1 MARPEDFRDKRIT
14 YNLRTLIPIL
24 EKSGLVDEARKKL
37 IASRAKKAELPAE
50 SAQGLDFLQRL
61 GLRVTRGDREMVLD
75 EELILRT
82 LAEHFGLEFK
92 KVDPVETDIEI
103 STRTISESF
112 ARKNVLVPIKAVDG
126 ELHVLVFN
134 PFRPELW
141 EDMHRVTDLP
151 CRIFL
156 GTRKDILRLIDDFY
170 QFKLS
175 IRAAEREFASSN
187 NLGDQES
194 RVEVADKADA
204 TSQRHIIKAVDY
216 LLRSAIRERASDI
229 HLEPKRKSALVK
241 YRIDGVLHTMYRI
254 PQIVHQAILSR
265 LKGMSRMDIAEKRR
279 PQDGRV
285 QLVLE
290 EIPTDVRIS
299 TVPIAFGEKM
309 VMRLLSSESTLKP
322 LEELGMNKIQ
332 QKTYQNFLDQPY
344 GLLLVTGPTGSGKS
358 TTLYSTLKR
367 LADPRLNIIT
377 LEDPIEMV
385 VDEFNQIGIQSRIG
399 VTFPSMLRHILRQDP
414 DIIMIGEMRDLET
427 AEQAV
432 QSALT
437 GHLVLSTLHT
447 NDAPSVFPRLQ
458 EMGVEN
464 YLINSA
470 LIGAVAQR
478 LVRTICPH
486 CKMRREI
493 SGKDKKNW
501 GLEKELADVAFLW
514 EGEGCP
520 ECRKTGYLGRSALFE
535 IVPFDPELKEAVRNR
550 SELWEFQ
557 KIARKKGIR
566 SLFAD
571 GLEKVRQ
578 GVTTVNEVLRVAGHA
593 E

>member
-1 MARPEDFRDKRIT
+1 MARPEDFRDKRIK

-24 EKSGLVDEARKKL
+24 EKAGLVDEARKKL

-50 SAQGLDFLQRL
+50 SEQGLDFLQRL
-61 GLRVTRGDREMVLD
+61 GLRVTRDNREMILD
-75 EELILRT
+75 EELILRA

-103 STRTISESF
+103 STQTISESF

-194 RVEVADKADA
+194 RVEVADKTDA

-322 LEELGMNKIQ
+322 LEELGMNKTQ

-358 TTLYSTLKR
+358 TTLYSTLQR
-367 LADPRLNIIT
+367 LADPRLNIVT

-399 VTFPSMLRHILRQDP
+399 VTFPTMLRHILRQDP

-427 AEQAV
+427 AEQAI

-470 LIGAVAQR
+470 LLGAIAQR
-478 LVRTICPH
+478 LVRNICPH
-486 CKMRREI
+486 CKIRREI
-493 SGKDKKNW
+493 NEKDKKNW
-501 GLEKELADVAFLW
+501 GLEEELAGVNHLW

-535 IVPFDPELKEAVRNR
+535 IVPFDPELKEAIRNR
-550 SELWEFQ
+550 AELWEFQ
-557 KIARKKGIR
+557 KIARNKGIK

>member
-1 MARPEDFRDKRIT
+1 MARPEDFRDKRIK
-14 YNLRTLIPIL
+14 YNLRTLVPIL

-37 IASRAKKAELPAE
+37 IASRAQKAQLPAE
-50 SAQGLDFLQRL
+50 SEQGLDFLQRL
-61 GLRVTRGDREMVLD
+61 GLRVTRDNREMILD

-103 STRTISESF
+103 STQTISESF
-112 ARKNVLVPIKAVDG
+112 ARKNVLVPIKAVGG

-194 RVEVADKADA
+194 RVEVADKTDA
-204 TSQRHIIKAVDY
+204 SSQKHIIKAVDY

-241 YRIDGVLHTMYRI
+241 YRIDGILHTMYRI

-332 QKTYQNFLDQPY
+332 QKTYQHFLDQPY

-427 AEQAV
+427 AEQAI

-470 LIGAVAQR
+470 LLGAIAQR
-478 LVRTICPH
+478 LVRNICPH
-486 CKMRREI
+486 CKIRREI
-493 SGKDKKNW
+493 SEKDKKNW
-501 GLEKELADVAFLW
+501 GLEEELAGTNHLW

-535 IVPFDPELKEAVRNR
+535 IVPFDPELKEAIRNR
-550 SELWEFQ
+550 AELWEFQ
-557 KIARKKGIR
+557 KIARNKGIK

>member
-1 MARPEDFRDKRIT
+1 MARPEDFRDKRIK

-37 IASRAKKAELPAE
+37 IASRAQKAQLPAE
-50 SAQGLDFLQRL
+50 SEQGLDFLQRL
-61 GLRVTRGDREMVLD
+61 GLRVTRDNREMILD

-103 STRTISESF
+103 STQTISESF
-112 ARKNVLVPIKAVDG
+112 ARKNVLVPIKAVEG

-194 RVEVADKADA
+194 RVEVADKTDA
-204 TSQRHIIKAVDY
+204 SSQKHIIKAVDY

-241 YRIDGVLHTMYRI
+241 YRIDGILHTMYRI

-322 LEELGMNKIQ
+322 LEELGMNKTQ

-427 AEQAV
+427 AEQAI

-486 CKMRREI
+486 CRVRREI
-493 SGKDKKNW
+493 TKKDKLNW
-501 GLEKELADVAFLW
+501 GLQEELKGTDFLW

-535 IVPFDPELKEAVRNR
+535 IISFDPELKEAVRNR
-550 SELWEFQ
+550 AELWEFQ
-557 KIARKKGIR
+557 NIARSKGIKG
-566 SLFAD
+566 LFQD
-571 GLEKVRQ
+571 GLDKVKQ
-578 GVTTVNEVLRVAGHA
+578 GSTTVNEVLRVAGHA